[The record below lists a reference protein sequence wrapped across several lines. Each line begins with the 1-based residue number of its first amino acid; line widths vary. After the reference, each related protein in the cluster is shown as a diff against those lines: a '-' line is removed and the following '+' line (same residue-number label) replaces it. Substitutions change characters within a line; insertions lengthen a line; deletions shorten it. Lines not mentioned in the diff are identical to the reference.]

1 MSRHEPLV
9 PNAGRVAAREYRE
22 RVRSRLFIVS
32 TVILALIAGTIA
44 LGPLV
49 IRLAERTT
57 IQTLTVV
64 ADDPAVESLTIASL
78 GGVLNMPPTGTGP
91 PGWVEPYDIVAGTS
105 AQAEIAAVEA
115 SSIAG
120 TVIVERL
127 ESGGLS
133 FTFHTAGPRGS
144 TTAQLVG
151 FAALGAAILDWQ
163 ADGTIDPGA
172 DAFRVPGYDIVAS
185 GGATEGGRPVD
196 PTVAASRSFLAIA
209 FVVLIFITLVIYGMW
224 VAAGVATEKSSRV
237 MELLVSAASA
247 EQLLAG
253 KVVGLGAA
261 GLTQYLA
268 ILLPAGLILVVQEV
282 LAAAILGPAA
292 GETVSLAGL
301 TPGLLVAF
309 LAYFVL
315 GFAFY
320 AVIYAAAGSLVSRQE
335 DLQVVAL
342 PLSLLSMAGYLIA
355 IVSIPGGFD
364 ALARIAS
371 FVPFWSPFVMLAR
384 IMVSRVEPWELAL
397 SLGILAGS
405 VVAAAAVAVRV
416 YRAGVLLY
424 GQRPG
429 LRLFLAVARRG
440 D

>member
-1 MSRHEPLV
+1 MSRHEPLL

-22 RVRSRLFIVS
+22 RVRSRLFVVS

-57 IQTLTVV
+57 VQTLTVV
-64 ADDPAVESLTIASL
+64 ADEPAIESLTVVSL
-78 GGVLNMPPTGTGP
+78 ENVLNLP
-91 PGWVEPYDIVAGTS
+91 PGGTEPDGWVRPFEIRTGSS
-105 AQAEIAAVEA
+105 AEAEIAAVESGA
-115 SSIAG
+115 IAG
-120 TVIVERL
+120 TLVVERIGT
-127 ESGGLS
+127 GGLS
-133 FTFHTAGPRGS
+133 FVFHTAGQRGS
-144 TTAQLVG
+144 TTSQLVG
-151 FAALGAAILDWQ
+151 FAALGTAILDWQ
-163 ADGTIDPGA
+163 SSGDVDPGA
-172 DAFRVPGYDIVAS
+172 GAFRVPGFDVVSSA
-185 GGATEGGRPVD
+185 GATEGGRPVD

-253 KVVGLGAA
+253 KVVGLGLA
-261 GLTQYLA
+261 GLTQYAA
-268 ILLPAGLILVVQEV
+268 ILLPAGLILVVQEL
-282 LAAAILGPAA
+282 LAVAILGPAA

-301 TPGLLVAF
+301 TPGLLAAF

-355 IVSIPGGFD
+355 IVSISGGFD
-364 ALARIAS
+364 VLARIAS

-384 IMVSRVEPWELAL
+384 VMVSRVEPWELGL
-397 SLGILAGS
+397 SVAILAAS
-405 VVAAAAVAVRV
+405 VVVAAAVAVRV

-429 LRLFLAVARRG
+429 LRLFLAAARRG

>member
-1 MSRHEPLV
+1 MSRHEPLL
-9 PNAGRVAAREYRE
+9 PNAARVAAREYRE

-57 IQTLTVV
+57 VQTLTVV
-64 ADDPAVESLTIASL
+64 ADEPAVESLALGSLDTI
-78 GGVLNMPPTGTGP
+78 LNLPPSGTEP
-91 PGWVEPYDIVAGTS
+91 LGWVRPYQIEAGST
-105 AQAEIAAVEA
+105 ADEEIAAVEA
-115 SSIAG
+115 GAIAG
-120 TVIVERL
+120 TLLVERVD
-127 ESGGLS
+127 SGGLS
-133 FTFHTAGPRGS
+133 FVFHTAGQRGS
-144 TTAQLVG
+144 TTSQLVG
-151 FAALGAAILDWQ
+151 FAALGTAILDWQ
-163 ADGTIDPGA
+163 SSGEVDPGA
-172 DAFRVPGYDIVAS
+172 GAFRVPGFDIVARA
-185 GGATEGGRPVD
+185 GATEGGRPVD

-261 GLTQYLA
+261 GLTQYAA
-268 ILLPAGLILVVQEV
+268 ILAPAGLILVIQDL
-282 LAAAILGPAA
+282 LAVAIMGPAA

-301 TPGLLVAF
+301 TPGLLAAF
-309 LAYFVL
+309 LGYFVL

-355 IVSIPGGFD
+355 IVSISGGFD
-364 ALARIAS
+364 ILARIAS

-384 IMVSRVEPWELAL
+384 VMVSRVEPWELGL
-397 SLGILAGS
+397 SLGLLAAS
-405 VVAAAAVAVRV
+405 VLVAAVVAVRV
-416 YRAGVLLY
+416 YRAGILLY

-429 LRLFLAVARRG
+429 LRLFIAAARRG